1 MSSSDVRRRERILKG
16 NLFQAVLFICLPLA
30 VYQLFNS
37 AYNLIDQVICA
48 QISTTAQNAVSS
60 IGQIKNAISAFG
72 GGLAAGGAVFVSRF
86 YGAGKVKDAKH
97 ASANLLFLSIVLSII
112 LTVLLIPLARPIMQL
127 CQIAPESIE
136 IGVGFFRL
144 QLLELAFIGI
154 NNIFIGLEKAKGN
167 SKSILKLNVLVLI
180 IKMALTCLFIFG
192 FDLKDIIYVELA
204 TIIGQAALTGICVF
218 VLFIGL

>member
-48 QISTTAQNAVSS
+48 QISTTAQNAVAS
-60 IGQIKNAISAFG
+60 IGQLKNAISAFG

-86 YGAGKVKDAKH
+86 FGAGKIKDAKH
-97 ASANLLFLSIVLSII
+97 ASANLLFLSIVVSVVLMI
-112 LTVLLIPLARPIMQL
+112 LLIPLAKPIMQL

-136 IGVGFFRL
+136 IGIGFFRL

-154 NNIFIGLEKAKGN
+154 NNVFLAINLSSSVNYLGFINLAIG
-167 SKSILKLNVLVLI
+167 ILGTFGCIKLLR
-180 IKMALTCLFIFG
+180 KRKRMKQECQLF
-192 FDLKDIIYVELA
+192 E
-204 TIIGQAALTGICVF
+204 
-218 VLFIGL
+218 